1 MIRRNL
7 ILLFAFTLLL
17 AAAASAQTVD
27 DIIKKS
33 TDARGGVQ
41 KVKAIKSL
49 KMTGKLTVA
58 GPGIELPIT
67 IQQKRPNAFRM
78 DATFQGQ
85 SVTQAYDG
93 EIGWQVNPFQG
104 VSEPDKMAGDDLKE
118 AQEQADIDGALV
130 DYKEKG
136 HTVELVGK
144 EDLEGTPAY
153 KLKLTLKTGDVRYIY
168 IDAANYLELKVT
180 AKRKSPGGEQEVD
193 IYPSNYKP
201 VNGVLFPFS
210 IEQKVAGQTQV
221 QIAIDKIEIDAPVDD
236 AAFKMP
242 VKAAEKP
249 KTEVKPKA
257 EDKPKDK
264 PPARF

>member
-7 ILLFAFTLLL
+7 TLLFAFTLLL
-17 AAAASAQTVD
+17 AVAASAQTAD
-27 DIIKKS
+27 EIIKKN
-33 TDARGGVQ
+33 TDARGGLQ
-41 KVKAIKSL
+41 KIKAIKSL
-49 KMTGKLTVA
+49 KMTGKLTLA
-58 GPGIELPIT
+58 GSGVEFPIT
-67 IQQKRPNAFRM
+67 MQQKRPNTFRM

-85 SVTQAYDG
+85 SVIQAYDG
-93 EIGWQVNPFQG
+93 ETGWQVNPFQG
-104 VSEPDKMAGDDLKE
+104 INEPDKLAGDELKD

-153 KLKLTLKTGDVRYIY
+153 KLKLTLKTGDVRTVY

-193 IYPSNYKP
+193 IYRGNYKP

-210 IEQKVAGQTQV
+210 IEQKVAGQTQA
-221 QIAIDKIEIDAPVDD
+221 QIAIDKIEVDVPVEDAT
-236 AAFKMP
+236 FKMP
-242 VKAAEKP
+242 VKAED
-249 KTEVKPKA
+249 KPKA
-257 EDKPKDK
+257 DDKKTEDKPKDK
-264 PPARF
+264 PPAAF

>member
-17 AAAASAQTVD
+17 TVAASAQTVD

-33 TDARGGVQ
+33 IEARGGLQ

-49 KMTGKLTVA
+49 KLTGKLTVA

-85 SVTQAYDG
+85 SVVQAYDG
-93 EIGWQVNPFQG
+93 ETGWQVNPFQG
-104 VSEPDKMAGDDLKE
+104 VSEPDKLAGEELKDT
-118 AQEQADIDGALV
+118 QEQADIDGALI

-153 KLKLTLKTGDVRYIY
+153 KLKLTLKNGDVRTIY
-168 IDAANYLELKVT
+168 IDAATYLELKVT
-180 AKRKSPGGEQEVD
+180 AKRKSPGGEQEID
-193 IYPSNYKP
+193 IYPGNYKP

-221 QIAIDKIEIDAPVDD
+221 HITVDKIEIDAPVDD
-236 AAFKMP
+236 AVFKMP

-249 KTEVKPKA
+249 KTDDKPKT

-264 PPARF
+264 PPVRF

>member
-1 MIRRNL
+1 MIRKNL

-17 AAAASAQTVD
+17 TVAASAQTVD

-33 TDARGGVQ
+33 TEARGGLQ
-41 KVKAIKSL
+41 KIKAIKSL
-49 KMTGKLTVA
+49 KATGKLTITSQGVE
-58 GPGIELPIT
+58 IPIT
-67 IQQKRPNAFRM
+67 LQQKRPNAFRM

-85 SVTQAYDG
+85 SVVQAYDG
-93 EIGWQVNPFQG
+93 ESGWQVNPFQG
-104 VSEPDKMAGDDLKE
+104 VNEPDKMAGDDLKE
-118 AQEQADIDGALV
+118 AQEQADIDGPLV

-136 HTVELVGK
+136 NTVELVGK

-153 KLKLTLKTGDVRYIY
+153 KLKVTLKNGDVRYVY

-180 AKRKSPGGEQEVD
+180 AKRRSPGGEQEVD

-210 IEQKVAGQTQV
+210 TEQKIAGQTQI
-221 QIAIDKIEIDAPVDD
+221 QITIDKIDIDAAVDD
-236 AAFKMP
+236 AVFKMP

-249 KTEVKPKA
+249 KTDDKPKT
-257 EDKPKDK
+257 EEKPKDK
-264 PPARF
+264 PPVRF

>member
-17 AAAASAQTVD
+17 AVAASAQTVD
-27 DIIKKS
+27 DIINKS
-33 TDARGGVQ
+33 IEARGGLQ

-78 DATFQGQ
+78 DATFQG
-85 SVTQAYDG
+85 
-93 EIGWQVNPFQG
+93 I
-104 VSEPDKMAGDDLKE
+104 SEPDKLAGEELKD
-118 AQEQADIDGALV
+118 AQEQADIDGSLV
-130 DYKEKG
+130 DYKAKG
-136 HTVELVGK
+136 HTVELAGK

-153 KLKLTLKTGDVRYIY
+153 KLKVTLKNGDVRYVY
-168 IDAANYLELKVT
+168 IDAAKYLELKVT
-180 AKRKSPGGEQEVD
+180 AKRKTPGGEQEID
-193 IYPSNYKP
+193 IYPGNYKP

-210 IEQKVAGQTQV
+210 IEQKVAGQTQI
-221 QIAIDKIEIDAPVDD
+221 QIAVDKIEIDAPVDD
-236 AAFKMP
+236 AVFKMP

-249 KTEVKPKA
+249 KTDDKPKT
-257 EDKPKDK
+257 EEKPKDK
-264 PPARF
+264 PPVRF